1 MLYIHVRLSRSRFCH
16 ALCPLCACAHQSLR
30 PIAYVV
36 ASVPLVDCLGVTTCE
51 IHLCDVGVL
60 DVCDVRLTLLAMCHL
75 FGFLCFFASL
85 HVCLYVHA

>member
-1 MLYIHVRLSRSRFCH
+1 MLYIHVRLSRSRFCD
-16 ALCPLCACAHQSLR
+16 ALCSLCACAHQFLR

-85 HVCLYVHA
+85 HVHA